1 MTMSWDFPNKFC
13 ASAKVF
19 WGRCTRVLLF
29 TFSSETVPVAR
40 DVAVTSSLRLD
51 HLSRAGNE
59 LRAICRAHWA
69 AMFSAV
75 FLLAPANMMA
85 QQGMPELPRMVTV
98 EAFAGPFPFTAIQKL
113 QDPKNGATCYLYIPM
128 RANFTRDEQGPNY
141 GSASIGSISC
151 LR

>member
-1 MTMSWDFPNKFC
+1 MRLAVNRCIDALALLRSAHISAVC
-13 ASAKVF
+13 A
-19 WGRCTRVLLF
+19 G
-29 TFSSETVPVAR
+29 
-40 DVAVTSSLRLD
+40 
-51 HLSRAGNE
+51 
-59 LRAICRAHWA
+59 
-69 AMFSAV
+69 V

-85 QQGMPELPRMVTV
+85 QQGLPELPRMITV

-141 GSASIGSISC
+141 GSTSIGSISC